1 MICLK
6 LKSTLLLFT
15 HGAGTWVDH
24 SNFGILHVAILSF
37 LSRIRGDLELGDCWC
52 VFKKYIYI
60 YVHIYGRVMI
70 PISFICCLYI
80 LHICVAVP
88 CIYAL
93 LICVYMLYGGNST
106 SRKPSISSPFFSSK

>member
-37 LSRIRGDLELGDCWC
+37 LSRIRGDLKLGDCWC
-52 VFKKYIYI
+52 VFKKVYIYMYIYI
-60 YVHIYGRVMI
+60 YMDV
-70 PISFICCLYI
+70 L
-80 LHICVAVP
+80 
-88 CIYAL
+88 
-93 LICVYMLYGGNST
+93 
-106 SRKPSISSPFFSSK
+106 